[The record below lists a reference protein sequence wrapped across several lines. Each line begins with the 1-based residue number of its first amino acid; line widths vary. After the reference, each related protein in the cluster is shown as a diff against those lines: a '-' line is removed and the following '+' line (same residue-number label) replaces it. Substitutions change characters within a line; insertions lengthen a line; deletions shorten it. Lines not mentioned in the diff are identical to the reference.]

1 MTDPSVLQS
10 ALIKAFGG
18 PGLRIG
24 TYPEPAAVFAAVHPD
39 VGDVTVR
46 DQGTRVTV
54 AIGDVIADDFLSFD
68 GHLSRDERIERITK
82 DVVRFLAELFADRLL
97 FWRSTDNRNPGWR
110 ERGDA
115 GYSEPLVLDNRAYR
129 RYVWSG
135 PLGVWQALPAIFARG
150 RIQDAREREIVE
162 ILLAAGGPDV
172 LQEADRDKARKLA
185 DDYDRRDQGTGLNPA

>member
-1 MTDPSVLQS
+1 MADPSVLQS
-10 ALIKAFGG
+10 ALITAFGG

-46 DQGTRVTV
+46 DRGMRVTIV
-54 AIGDVIADDFLSFD
+54 IGDVIADDFVSFD
-68 GHLSRDERIERITK
+68 AHLTADQRIERITK
-82 DVVRFLAELFADRLL
+82 DVVRFLTELFADRLL
-97 FWRSTDNRNPGWR
+97 FWRSTDGRNPGWR

-135 PLGVWQALPAIFARG
+135 PLGVWQALPAIFVRG
-150 RIQDAREREIVE
+150 RIQDARERELVE
-162 ILLAAGGPDV
+162 ILLSDIGPDV
-172 LQEADRDKARKLA
+172 LQEADRGMAHKLA
-185 DDYDRRDQGTGLNPA
+185 ADYDTLGEATA